1 MAKSARFRRV
11 WYMREGSVLERTTFA
26 TAKDLVSI
34 CVNTPSI
41 SASRY
46 FGTYHGQFVV
56 RDAVEFGKPVAH
68 FSKKDAMI
76 MYLLLLG
83 ESR

>member
-1 MAKSARFRRV
+1 MAKSERLRRV
-11 WYMREGSVLERTTFA
+11 WYMREGSVHVSTAFA
-26 TAKDLVSI
+26 SAKDLVST

-83 ESR
+83 ESQ